1 MDVAPTASTP
11 ARAATGE
18 DVRAMESEPSSPLRR
33 VTNVIWRAHSGAAHS
48 EGAAQAFLKKE
59 AMSMVITEAAIGVG
73 ERERE
78 DLSARGRL
86 RGSGGDVP
94 LWGGRPH

>member
-59 AMSMVITEAAIGVG
+59 AMPSCLRLELRSVPRALLRGDG
-73 ERERE
+73 
-78 DLSARGRL
+78 ARG
-86 RGSGGDVP
+86 D
-94 LWGGRPH
+94 GR